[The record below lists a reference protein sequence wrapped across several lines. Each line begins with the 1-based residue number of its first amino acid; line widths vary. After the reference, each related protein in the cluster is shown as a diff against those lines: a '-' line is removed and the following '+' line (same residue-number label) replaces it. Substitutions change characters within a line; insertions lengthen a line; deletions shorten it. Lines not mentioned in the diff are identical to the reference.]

1 MTRPSLLAIVLL
13 LAACREPDV
22 IAPPRDPQQI
32 EYAPELNVDLDDMTR
47 TSSGLYLQ
55 DVRAGAGEVAKAGD
69 TVRLL
74 YAGYLPDG
82 TLVEAILDEART
94 PPFVLGSGR
103 IIPGWEEGIPGM
115 RVGGMRKLVIPPD
128 LGFGATG
135 RAPVPPNAILVFD
148 IELLS
153 AER

>member
-1 MTRPSLLAIVLL
+1 
-13 LAACREPDV
+13 
-22 IAPPRDPQQI
+22 
-32 EYAPELNVDLDDMTR
+32 MTR

-74 YAGYLPDG
+74 YAGSLPDG